1 MSLVRNAE
9 ALRWRGC
16 YPLLPLLVEYRNVLR
31 AGPAAVVKSAVT
43 HLRAL
48 MEVCVAVD
56 KRPEKAYRKLA
67 MLHKELARKLLELEA
82 HLKDHD
88 HQMSRDFGNSC
99 FDLTTHISLAKMQLY
114 QLL

>member
-1 MSLVRNAE
+1 MKMSLVRNAE

-67 MLHKELARKLLELEA
+67 MLHKELA
-82 HLKDHD
+82 
-88 HQMSRDFGNSC
+88 QTFGAGGAPERS
-99 FDLTTHISLAKMQLY
+99 
-114 QLL
+114 